1 MRLFFNLPQNRRG
14 PVSVK
19 ENRERW
25 NKRFSKRPMIQPS
38 TPGFIE
44 ERYEQMLPGTVLD
57 VASGDG
63 AAALYLA
70 TKGFTVT
77 AIDIS
82 EVALERL
89 DVFAQELHLEVATC
103 VVDLD
108 QPSSLTSLGTFNNI
122 VIAHF
127 KPETNYWPLLVSLL
141 RPGGKLLLSTFSLEH
156 HLEKGF
162 SRRFC
167 LEEKEL
173 VNVSDQLA
181 LEHHA
186 SVNRNGSYM
195 DDYLFRRV
203 DQPHLKLRTQQET

>member
-1 MRLFFNLPQNRRG
+1 M
-14 PVSVK
+14 K
-19 ENRERW
+19 EDRKRW
-25 NKRFSKRPMIQPS
+25 NTRFSKRPMIQPS
-38 TPGFIE
+38 TPEFIE
-44 ERYEQMLPGTVLD
+44 EQIEQMLQGTVLD

-82 EVALERL
+82 EIALERL
-89 DVFAQELHLEVATC
+89 DFFAQKLNLEVATC
-103 VVDLD
+103 VMDLD

-127 KPETNYWPLLVSLL
+127 KPETNDWPLLVSLL
-141 RPGGKLLLSTFSLEH
+141 RPGGKLLLSTFNLEH
-156 HLEKGF
+156 HLKNDF

-203 DQPHLKLRTQQET
+203 DLPYLKPTIQPET